1 MFVWK
6 AECVK
11 KARAIFSTLPIT
23 VTGIGHL
30 ITSAVKANSRED
42 QMELQE
48 PFSFGVP
55 VQESDISPDSCID
68 LCFCLFR
75 IKDPPQSKLDT
86 SINSG
91 RTSPLDTE
99 TVNAS
104 PNYENFPRN
113 EQDTSNNAEDGNS
126 TYTGLVLGDRSVYS
140 DLKR

>member
-1 MFVWK
+1 MVGIVLGFIGVGLIGGVSGWLI
-6 AECVK
+6 
-11 KARAIFSTLPIT
+11 ARK
-23 VTGIGHL
+23 TGG
-30 ITSAVKANSRED
+30 
-42 QMELQE
+42 
-48 PFSFGVP
+48 
-55 VQESDISPDSCID
+55 
-68 LCFCLFR
+68 

-126 TYTGLVLGDRSVYS
+126 TYTMTSLVNRRGRLAGNSHMRRTTLVEEATVQNVSHF
-140 DLKR
+140 